1 MKNYFK
7 LILEKQKRIEKMKEE
22 IKELDLEI
30 EQINIEVKQ
39 IDEIDHLEYEVLDK
53 LQGDEQEF
61 NQTIFVIAI
70 SLILLF
76 ISLLA
81 CFYLPKIEVS
91 VFNAFLRVFG
101 FNFLQMSLSFM
112 AIKLIRNY
120 HQKRREKN
128 KEAIQEQFDV
138 VMSLNKKREK
148 VHHKQLQKVNQ
159 RKSFAFQIQDEQM
172 NIENM
177 KKELATYLLKIYQ
190 EKREE
195 LQPLLDQLIDLDIQL
210 QEENLLDTDLQRKRI
225 KY

>member
-1 MKNYFK
+1 MKDYFK

-91 VFNAFLRVFG
+91 VFNAFLRAFG

-128 KEAIQEQFDV
+128 QNVIQEQFDV
-138 VMSLNKKREK
+138 VMNLNKKREA
-148 VHHKQLQKVNQ
+148 VYHKQLQKINQ
-159 RKSFAFQIQDEQM
+159 RKSLVFQIQDEQ
-172 NIENM
+172 IKIDGM

>member
-91 VFNAFLRVFG
+91 VFNAFLRAFG

-128 KEAIQEQFDV
+128 QNVIQEQFDV
-138 VMSLNKKREK
+138 VMNLNKKREA
-148 VHHKQLQKVNQ
+148 VYHKQLQKINQ
-159 RKSFAFQIQDEQM
+159 RKSLVFQIQDEQ
-172 NIENM
+172 IKIDGM

>member
-91 VFNAFLRVFG
+91 VFNAFLRAFG

-128 KEAIQEQFDV
+128 QNVIQEQFDV
-138 VMSLNKKREK
+138 VMNLNKKREA
-148 VHHKQLQKVNQ
+148 VYHKQLQKINQ
-159 RKSFAFQIQDEQM
+159 RKSLVFQIQDEQ
-172 NIENM
+172 IKIDGM
-177 KKELATYLLKIYQ
+177 KKGLATYLLKIYQ

>member
-91 VFNAFLRVFG
+91 VFNAFLRAFG

-112 AIKLIRNY
+112 AIKLIRKY
-120 HQKRREKN
+120 QQKRREKN
-128 KEAIQEQFDV
+128 QNVIQEQFDV
-138 VMSLNKKREK
+138 VMNLNKKREA
-148 VHHKQLQKVNQ
+148 VYHKQLQKVNQ
-159 RKSFAFQIQDEQM
+159 RKSLVFQIQDEQ
-172 NIENM
+172 IKIDCM